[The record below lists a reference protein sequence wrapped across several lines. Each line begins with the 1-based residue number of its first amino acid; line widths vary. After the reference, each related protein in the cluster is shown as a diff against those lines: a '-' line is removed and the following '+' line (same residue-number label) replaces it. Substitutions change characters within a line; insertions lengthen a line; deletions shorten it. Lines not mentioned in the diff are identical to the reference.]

1 MRILKQKLVN
11 GNKPIRDCVVN
22 GVGLQLGLPNSVQ
35 NRVLV
40 LVEETLSQPSLS
52 ASGIGA
58 ETLPVSAYMTC
69 GPHVASDRIYG
80 ARCGALRY
88 SRYCLGHFLKP
99 IFLRELRNEKAFFAR
114 FQMDGRYSGRGRMY
128 GLCGRPVQCEAHQS
142 SPKPRGVPEVTAKR
156 VYRPH
161 EECAFPAK
169 MPTKAPGIAKEATEP
184 A

>member
-1 MRILKQKLVN
+1 
-11 GNKPIRDCVVN
+11 
-22 GVGLQLGLPNSVQ
+22 
-35 NRVLV
+35 
-40 LVEETLSQPSLS
+40 
-52 ASGIGA
+52 
-58 ETLPVSAYMTC
+58 MTY

-128 GLCGRPVQCEAHQS
+128 GLCGCPVQCEAHQS

-156 VYRPH
+156 VCRPH
-161 EECAFPAK
+161 EECAFPGRCQRRLPGSPRKPRNQLRAAVRTSTGSLTEVERC
-169 MPTKAPGIAKEATEP
+169 PTRETPSRFLNRRSGGTVRCLP
-184 A
+184 YMLPMH